1 MRNSEIAVILEEV
14 ADLLE
19 LKGVAFKPNAYRKA
33 ARSIREL
40 KEELEEYRK
49 KDDLRAIPGVGE
61 AIAKKVEEILDT
73 GKLRY
78 LDELKEELPAG
89 LLQLME
95 VPDIGPK
102 TAMRLYKELRVT
114 NLHEL
119 KAAAEAHQIKD
130 LKGFGEKSEERVLQ
144 GIALLERRSG
154 RMLLGYA
161 HPIAERMRAYV
172 QERAG
177 LKLIDLGGSLRRMKE
192 TIGDIDL
199 LAGSN
204 DAKKVMDA
212 FASYP
217 DVEEVLERGMTKSV
231 VRLKDGTQVDL
242 RVVEEVEYGAALQY
256 FTGNKEHNVE
266 LRSMANDQGMKL
278 NEYGLFRKDTNEIV
292 ARENEADIYKALGLK
307 IMPPELREDR
317 GEIQASLRGKLPK
330 LVELKEIKG
339 DFHVHTLASDG
350 SATIEEIAYAA
361 KRKGYE
367 YVGITDHSQSLGV
380 ANGLSVERLRGN
392 MDIARNIMERVE
404 GVKVL
409 IGAEVEILEDGKL
422 DYPDDVLEEL
432 DYVIGAVHSKFK
444 MSEEEMT
451 KRLLAAFSN
460 EHMTVLAHPTGRV
473 LEQREPYL
481 FDKEEVFQAAKA
493 NKICLELNAYVER
506 LDLSDVDCL
515 KAKEM
520 GVRVAIGTDA
530 HSLPQLDY
538 MLYGVATARRGWLEP
553 GDVLNCLSLLEL
565 VDVLRQ

>member
-1 MRNSEIAVILEEV
+1 
-14 ADLLE
+14 
-19 LKGVAFKPNAYRKA
+19 
-33 ARSIREL
+33 
-40 KEELEEYRK
+40 
-49 KDDLRAIPGVGE
+49 
-61 AIAKKVEEILDT
+61 
-73 GKLRY
+73 
-78 LDELKEELPAG
+78 
-89 LLQLME
+89 
-95 VPDIGPK
+95 
-102 TAMRLYKELRVT
+102 
-114 NLHEL
+114 
-119 KAAAEAHQIKD
+119 
-130 LKGFGEKSEERVLQ
+130 
-144 GIALLERRSG
+144 
-154 RMLLGYA
+154 MLLGYA

-177 LKLIDLGGSLRRMKE
+177 LRLIDLGGSLRRMKE

-217 DVEEVLERGMTKSV
+217 DVEEVLERGQTKSV

-292 ARENEADIYKALGLK
+292 ARENEADIYQALGLQ

-317 GEIQASLRGKLPK
+317 GEIEASLRGKLPK
-330 LVELKEIKG
+330 LVELKDIRG

-451 KRLLAAFSN
+451 KRLLTAFSN

-515 KAKEM
+515 KAKEI
-520 GVRVAIGTDA
+520 GVKVAIGTDA

-553 GDVLNCLSLLEL
+553 SDVLNCLSLLEL

>member
-1 MRNSEIAVILEEV
+1 MRNSEIAAILEEV

-40 KEELEEYRK
+40 KEELEQYRK

-73 GKLRY
+73 GELRY

-102 TAMRLYKELRVT
+102 TAMRLYKELRIT

-119 KAAAEAHQIKD
+119 KAAAETHQIRD

-177 LKLIDLGGSLRRMKE
+177 LRLIDLGGSLRRMKE

-217 DVEEVLERGMTKSV
+217 DVEEVLERGTTKSV

-292 ARENEADIYKALGLK
+292 ARENEADIYQALGLK

-317 GEIQASLRGKLPK
+317 GEIEASLRGKLPK
-330 LVELKEIKG
+330 LVELKDIKG

-392 MDIARNIMERVE
+392 MDIARNITERVE

-553 GDVLNCLSLLEL
+553 SDVLNCLSLPEL

>member
-317 GEIQASLRGKLPK
+317 GEIEASLRGKLPK

-392 MDIARNIMERVE
+392 MDIARNITERVE

-451 KRLLAAFSN
+451 KRLLTAFSN

-473 LEQREPYL
+473 LEQRESYL

-520 GVRVAIGTDA
+520 GVMVAIGTDA

>member
-1 MRNSEIAVILEEV
+1 MRNSDIAAILEEV

-19 LKGVAFKPNAYRKA
+19 LKAVAFKPNAYRKA
-33 ARSIREL
+33 AHSIREMRQ
-40 KEELEEYRK
+40 ELEDYRK
-49 KDDLRAIPGVGE
+49 KEDLRSIPGVGE

-119 KAAAEAHQIKD
+119 KAAAESHQIRE

-144 GIALLERRSG
+144 GITLLERRSG

-161 HPIAERMRAYV
+161 YPTAERMRSFI
-172 QERAG
+172 QQKAG
-177 LKLIDLGGSLRRMKE
+177 LKLINLGGSLRRMKE
-192 TIGDIDL
+192 TIGDVDL
-199 LAGSN
+199 LAGSK
-204 DAKKVMDA
+204 DVEKVMDV

-217 DVEEVLERGMTKSV
+217 DVEEVLERGPTKSV

-242 RVVEEVEYGAALQY
+242 RVVKEEEYGAALQY

-266 LRSMANDQGMKL
+266 LRSMAIDKGMKL
-278 NEYGLFRKDTNEIV
+278 NEYGLFMKDTNMVV
-292 ARENEADIYKALGLK
+292 AREREEDIYRALGLE
-307 IMPPELREDR
+307 IMPPELRENR
-317 GEIQASLRGKLPK
+317 GEIQAAMRGGLPRSID
-330 LVELKEIKG
+330 LSDIKG

-350 SATIEEIAYAA
+350 SATIEDIAFAA

-380 ANGLSVERLRGN
+380 ANGLSVERLLGN
-392 MDIARNIMERVE
+392 MDIARNITERVE
-404 GVKVL
+404 GIKVL
-409 IGAEVEILEDGKL
+409 IGAEVEILEDGSL
-422 DYPDDVLEEL
+422 DYPDDVLERL

-444 MSEEEMT
+444 MSESEMT
-451 KRLLAAFSN
+451 MRLLTAMSN
-460 EHMTVLAHPTGRV
+460 DHLTILAHPTGRV

-481 FDKEEVFQAAKA
+481 FRKDEVFQAAKD
-493 NKICLELNAYVER
+493 NGVCLELNAYVER
-506 LDLSDVDCL
+506 LDLNDVDCK
-515 KAKEM
+515 KAKDM
-520 GVRVAIGTDA
+520 GAKVAIGTDA
-530 HSLPQLDY
+530 HSLSQLDY

-553 GDVLNCLSLLEL
+553 KDVLNCLTLLEL
-565 VDVLRQ
+565 VDFLRQ

>member
-1 MRNSEIAVILEEV
+1 MRNSEIAAILEEV

-40 KEELEEYRK
+40 TEELEEYRK
-49 KDDLRAIPGVGE
+49 KEDLRAIPGVGE

-73 GKLRY
+73 GELRY

-102 TAMRLYKELRVT
+102 TAMHLYKELRVT

-119 KAAAEAHQIKD
+119 KAAAEAHQIRD
-130 LKGFGEKSEERVLQ
+130 LKGFGERSEERVLQ

-177 LKLIDLGGSLRRMKE
+177 LRLIDLGGSLRRMKE

-217 DVEEVLERGMTKSV
+217 DVEEVLERGQTKSV

-292 ARENEADIYKALGLK
+292 ARENEADIYQALGLQ

-317 GEIQASLRGKLPK
+317 GEIEASLRGKLPK
-330 LVELKEIKG
+330 LVELKDIRG

-422 DYPDDVLEEL
+422 DYPDDVLEGL

-451 KRLLAAFSN
+451 KRLLTAFSN

-515 KAKEM
+515 KAKEI
-520 GVRVAIGTDA
+520 GVKVAIGTDA

-553 GDVLNCLSLLEL
+553 GDVINCLSLPEL

>member
-1 MRNSEIAVILEEV
+1 MRNSEIAAILEEV

-40 KEELEEYRK
+40 TEELEEYRK
-49 KDDLRAIPGVGE
+49 KEDLRAIPGVGE

-73 GKLRY
+73 GELRY

-102 TAMRLYKELRVT
+102 TAMHLYKELRVT

-119 KAAAEAHQIKD
+119 KAAAEAHQIRD
-130 LKGFGEKSEERVLQ
+130 LKGFGERSEERVLQ

-177 LKLIDLGGSLRRMKE
+177 LRLIDLGGSLRRMKE

-217 DVEEVLERGMTKSV
+217 DVEEVLERGQTKSV

-292 ARENEADIYKALGLK
+292 ARENEADIYQALGLQ

-317 GEIQASLRGKLPK
+317 GEIEASLRGKLPK
-330 LVELKEIKG
+330 LVELKDIRG

-422 DYPDDVLEEL
+422 DYPDDVLEGL

-451 KRLLAAFSN
+451 KRLLTAFSN

-515 KAKEM
+515 KAKEI
-520 GVRVAIGTDA
+520 GVKVAIGTDA

-553 GDVLNCLSLLEL
+553 GDVLNCLSLPEL

>member
-1 MRNSEIAVILEEV
+1 MRNSEIAAILEEV

-40 KEELEEYRK
+40 TEELEEYRK
-49 KDDLRAIPGVGE
+49 KEDLRAIPGVGE

-73 GKLRY
+73 GELRY

-102 TAMRLYKELRVT
+102 TAMHLYKELRVT

-119 KAAAEAHQIKD
+119 KAAAEAHQIRD
-130 LKGFGEKSEERVLQ
+130 LKGFGERSEERVLQ

-177 LKLIDLGGSLRRMKE
+177 LRLIDLGGSLRRMKE

-204 DAKKVMDA
+204 DAKEVMDA

-217 DVEEVLERGMTKSV
+217 DVEEVLERGQTKSV

-292 ARENEADIYKALGLK
+292 ARENEADIYQALGLQ

-317 GEIQASLRGKLPK
+317 GEIEASLRGKLPK
-330 LVELKEIKG
+330 LVELKDIRG

-451 KRLLAAFSN
+451 KRLLTAFSN

-515 KAKEM
+515 KAKEI
-520 GVRVAIGTDA
+520 GVKVAIGTDA

-553 GDVLNCLSLLEL
+553 GDVLNCLSLPEL

>member
-1 MRNSEIAVILEEV
+1 MRNSEIAAILEEV

-40 KEELEEYRK
+40 TEELEEYRK

-73 GKLRY
+73 GELRY

-102 TAMRLYKELRVT
+102 TAMHLYKELRVT

-119 KAAAEAHQIKD
+119 KAAAEAHQIRD
-130 LKGFGEKSEERVLQ
+130 LKGFGERSEERVLQ

-177 LKLIDLGGSLRRMKE
+177 LRLIDLGGSLRRMKE

-217 DVEEVLERGMTKSV
+217 DVEEVLERGQTKSV

-292 ARENEADIYKALGLK
+292 ARENEADIYQALGLQ

-317 GEIQASLRGKLPK
+317 GEIEASLRGKLPK
-330 LVELKEIKG
+330 LVELKDIRG

-422 DYPDDVLEEL
+422 DYPDDVLEGL

-451 KRLLAAFSN
+451 KRLLTAFSN

-515 KAKEM
+515 KAKEI
-520 GVRVAIGTDA
+520 GVKVAIGTDA

-553 GDVLNCLSLLEL
+553 VDVLNCLSLPEL

>member
-1 MRNSEIAVILEEV
+1 MRNSEIAGILEEV

-317 GEIQASLRGKLPK
+317 GEIEASLRGKLPK
-330 LVELKEIKG
+330 LVELKDIKG

-451 KRLLAAFSN
+451 KRLLTAFSN

-520 GVRVAIGTDA
+520 GVMVAIGTDA

>member
-102 TAMRLYKELRVT
+102 TAMRLYMELRVT

-119 KAAAEAHQIKD
+119 KAAAEAHQIRD

-177 LKLIDLGGSLRRMKE
+177 LRLIDLGGSLRRMKE

-217 DVEEVLERGMTKSV
+217 DVEEVLERGQTKSV

-266 LRSMANDQGMKL
+266 LRSLANDQGMKL

-292 ARENEADIYKALGLK
+292 ARENEADIYQALGLK

-392 MDIARNIMERVE
+392 MDIARNITERVE

-451 KRLLAAFSN
+451 KRLLTAFSN

-520 GVRVAIGTDA
+520 GVMVAIGTDA

-553 GDVLNCLSLLEL
+553 SDVLNCLSLLEL